1 MVTCRKRLDESEAFC
16 GSRQWAEK
24 CEWSLWLGIEIPKW
38 FTMDGGDPLIENG
51 SEESLEQESDELIQ
65 DVEHDHEEL
74 RVPED
79 QVP

>member
-1 MVTCRKRLDESEAFC
+1 
-16 GSRQWAEK
+16 
-24 CEWSLWLGIEIPKW
+24 
-38 FTMDGGDPLIENG
+38 MDGGDPQIENG